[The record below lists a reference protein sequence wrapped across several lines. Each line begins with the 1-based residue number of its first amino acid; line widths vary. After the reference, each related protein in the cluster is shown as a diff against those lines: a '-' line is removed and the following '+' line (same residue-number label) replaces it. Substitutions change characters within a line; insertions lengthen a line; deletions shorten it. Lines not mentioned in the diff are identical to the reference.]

1 MNIVKD
7 YIKKNENSYSSFERV
22 NLKSSKGINQSYSMD
37 KNIINNLTKQLI
49 ELNFGRTIDSND
61 LNDNN
66 EKENNKNNN
75 ENEIEN
81 NKKKAKRIFK
91 LKISKKYNFIRNN
104 NVINN
109 NKSTSLIN
117 SSNNSILLPMLKSK
131 SNSTKNIND
140 KSKKSLSSNNS
151 SYNLKKFSIT
161 NISFRNSNYF
171 NKISS
176 NDSKKNINNKTFH
189 INNNNNSF
197 NNIFYKF
204 NNSFNFLFNKTT
216 NNFESINEDLKRL
229 KNKDE
234 KTKKKIIKTKN
245 KIDIFFENI
254 NEKSLRYLKED
265 IEEKKLKKEF
275 QERKKIIKI
284 PIKSLKNKLNDN
296 EVLIV
301 KNHADLIN
309 FCDDYYKMEEE
320 SFYKNYKNIFKKYP
334 LIRKKINIFKVFENN
349 LKPKR
354 EFILEE
360 NSQKMKNLIEILRRK
375 VIKINK
381 YEKKFLK
388 ENIKNNDIKK
398 NKKNKEKKVNL
409 NDNNI

>member
-91 LKISKKYNFIRNN
+91 LKLSKKYNFIRNN

>member
-91 LKISKKYNFIRNN
+91 LKLSKKYNFIRNN

-176 NDSKKNINNKTFH
+176 NDSKKNFNNKTFH

>member
-91 LKISKKYNFIRNN
+91 LKLSNKYNFIRNN

-216 NNFESINEDLKRL
+216 NYFESINEDLKRL

>member
-1 MNIVKD
+1 M
-7 YIKKNENSYSSFERV
+7 F
-22 NLKSSKGINQSYSMD
+22 
-37 KNIINNLTKQLI
+37 
-49 ELNFGRTIDSND
+49 
-61 LNDNN
+61 
-66 EKENNKNNN
+66 
-75 ENEIEN
+75 
-81 NKKKAKRIFK
+81 
-91 LKISKKYNFIRNN
+91 
-104 NVINN
+104 
-109 NKSTSLIN
+109 
-117 SSNNSILLPMLKSK
+117 KSK

-216 NNFESINEDLKRL
+216 NNFESINEDLKIL

-234 KTKKKIIKTKN
+234 KTKKKFIRTKN